1 MIKISLQISLVLLL
15 SLCAPALFATDIEKL
30 SDDDWLEIKSANF
43 TVITDL
49 SEEKARHLIEDLEAY
64 RYFSIE
70 LTSLDIIPN
79 LAPLTIFAISSNS
92 NFNKLDLPENWAGVF
107 SLDNFGY
114 SAIANVNGYSNT
126 MKSSN
131 FGRQVLFHEY
141 NHFLVRFT
149 ENAKHYPMWY
159 DEGMAEYWGTFK
171 FDGEKVYVGDFGSI
185 AFRAYDLMNMGGGII
200 LDSEKLFK
208 TKELPMTSEKN
219 KDQSAVGRFYAQAF
233 FMIHY
238 LYSSNELRA
247 QLNNYIKYLNWG
259 YSEDAAVQKAFQVSY
274 VELDKA
280 AKKYLNS
287 SLKMRVMS
295 MKEGKIAFPKPEY
308 TLNKLNQVSFY
319 AHIAALLPNYSIFK
333 RETQQQVIEKAIAL
347 NPGNTNLK
355 AIQLAQ
361 GLAKDQSALLAELE
375 KSASN
380 NHLVLGYKADNLRY
394 NANLLRVAG
403 IPNWQD
409 TMKQARSFYR
419 RSIKADSVHPNA
431 YNGLGDVYNFL
442 PTSEPYAEGLAG
454 FDTASLYN
462 RDAQSFA
469 NVADFQIR
477 YDKGIEAI
485 LALRNTLAFDK
496 KGQQTQYGIIL
507 DNLELLKDVS
517 LMEAATLADGLHY
530 VNDTIY
536 KGNLANGKPSGTG
549 KITRANGSYYEGN
562 FVEGLMQG
570 QGKLVST
577 SGYTYE
583 GEFQKGI
590 AKGKGTL
597 TYPKDAGNISYVG
610 DIYYLMAFG
619 KGIMQTKQGK
629 YEGEYWYSF
638 RHGQGTYTGNDGKL
652 KLQGR
657 WIYSGYEWPTV
668 GDEQF
673 IGGVNDAGQRSG
685 FGVCLRKATK
695 LMDWCSYKDGAL
707 EVKTEEKS
715 KEKAE

>member
-1 MIKISLQISLVLLL
+1 MLKARLRFCLLL
-15 SLCAPALFATDIEKL
+15 WLSLFAPALFASDIEAL
-30 SDDDWLEIKSANF
+30 SNDDWWAVKSTNF
-43 TVITDL
+43 TIITDL
-49 SEEKARHLIEDLEAY
+49 TEKKARLLIEDLEAY
-64 RYFSIE
+64 RHFSIE
-70 LTSLDIIPN
+70 LTNLNIIPN
-79 LAPLTIFAISSNS
+79 LAPLTILAISSTS

-107 SLDNFGY
+107 SLDSFGY

-126 MKSSN
+126 MKGSN

-149 ENAKHYPMWY
+149 ARAKHYPMWY

-171 FDGEKVYVGDFGSI
+171 FDGEKVYVGDFGAI
-185 AFRAYDLMNMGGGII
+185 AFRAYDLMNLGGGII

-238 LYSSNELRA
+238 LHSSNELRA

-259 YSEDAAVQKAFQVSY
+259 YNEDAAVQKAFQVSY
-274 VELDKA
+274 TELDKR

-287 SLKMRVMS
+287 SLTMRVMS
-295 MKEGKIAFPKPEY
+295 MKEGKITFPKPDY
-308 TLNKLNQVSFY
+308 TINKLDKAGFY
-319 AHIAALLPNYSIFK
+319 AHIAPLLPNYSIFK
-333 RETQQQVIEKAIAL
+333 RETQQEVIEKAIAL
-347 NPGNTNLK
+347 NLSNTDLK

-361 GLAKDQSALLAELE
+361 GLAKDHTALLDELE
-375 KSASN
+375 KSAPN
-380 NHLVLGYKADNLRY
+380 NNLVLGYKADALRY
-394 NANLLRVAG
+394 QANLLRAAG
-403 IPNWQD
+403 APNWQD
-409 TMKQARSFYR
+409 TMKQARSLYR
-419 RSIKADSVHPNA
+419 RSIKADGVHPKA

-442 PTSEPYAEGLAG
+442 PTSEPFAEGLAG

-469 NVADFQIR
+469 NVADLQIR
-477 YDKGIEAI
+477 HDKGIEAI
-485 LALRNTLAFDK
+485 LALRNTLAFDNK
-496 KGQQTQYGIIL
+496 SQQTQYNIIL

-517 LMEAATLADGLHY
+517 LLEAAPFTGGLQY
-530 VNDTIY
+530 INDTIY
-536 KGNLANGKPSGTG
+536 AGNLTNGKPSGVG

-570 QGKLVST
+570 QGKLVSA
-577 SGYTYE
+577 SGYSYE
-583 GEFQKGI
+583 GDFQKGI

-597 TYPKDAGNISYVG
+597 TYPKDLWNISYTG
-610 DIYYLMAFG
+610 DIYYLMPFG

-629 YEGEYWYSF
+629 YEGDYWYSF
-638 RHGQGTYTGNDGKL
+638 RHGQGTYTSNDNKV

-657 WIYSGYEWPTV
+657 WIFAGYEWPAV

-673 IGGVNDAGQRSG
+673 IGGVNDLGQRTG
-685 FGVCLRKATK
+685 FGVCLHKANK
-695 LMDWCSYKDGAL
+695 LMDWCSYKNGAL
-707 EVKTEEKS
+707 EATADEKVAVKK
-715 KEKAE
+715 